1 MRTAINP
8 LYRTS
13 RRAKAL
19 GYARRS
25 PPARAMA
32 DYLLKDH
39 NQRRAGAR
47 GDHRLER
54 PIASNPFIHN
64 QKKGDH
70 THESAVRNN
79 RTDRSTR

>member
-47 GDHRLER
+47 GNRRLGR
-54 PIASNPFIHN
+54 PICP
-64 QKKGDH
+64 
-70 THESAVRNN
+70 ESVHPQPKER
-79 RTDRSTR
+79 RPYP

>member
-39 NQRRAGAR
+39 NQRRIGVR

-54 PIASNPFIHN
+54 PIASNPFVRN

-79 RTDRSTR
+79 RTDRSAR